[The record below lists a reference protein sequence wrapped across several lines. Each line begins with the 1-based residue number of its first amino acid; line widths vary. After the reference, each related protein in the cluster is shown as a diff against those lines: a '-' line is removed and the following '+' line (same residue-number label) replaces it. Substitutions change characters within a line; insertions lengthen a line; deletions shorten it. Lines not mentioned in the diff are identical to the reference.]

1 MFIAIIMEGYDTVK
15 EREKEA
21 AEETARLSQF
31 LVKVHNGMI
40 NSSSSSS
47 SSTTTTSSSSSSS
60 SSQQQQP

>member
-31 LVKVHNGMI
+31 LVKVHNQIMK
-40 NSSSSSS
+40 
-47 SSTTTTSSSSSSS
+47 TW
-60 SSQQQQP
+60 